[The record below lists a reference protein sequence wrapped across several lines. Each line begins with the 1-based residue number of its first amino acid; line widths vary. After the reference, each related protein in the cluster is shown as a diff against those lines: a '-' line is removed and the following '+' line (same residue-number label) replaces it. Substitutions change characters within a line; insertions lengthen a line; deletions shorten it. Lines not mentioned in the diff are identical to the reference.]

1 MVRIERPQDL
11 RILISNDDGVH
22 APGIKVLE
30 TIAHTLTDDVW
41 VVAPESEQSGAAHS
55 LTLRRPLRIHKISP
69 RRFAVDGTPT
79 DCVMVAVSKIF
90 EGDKKPT
97 LMLSGINHGSNMGED
112 VTYSGTVAA
121 AMEAT
126 LLGIPAVAFSQV
138 TKPGQNVKWATAEH
152 FAPLVLK
159 ELLSVGWPKNVLM
172 NVNFPNL
179 VTASVKGVRYVSQGL
194 RNIRDSLVEWKDP
207 RGNTFFW
214 IGGADRDDSPT
225 ELDTDLD
232 AIQQGYISVTP
243 LHLNLTHT
251 HTLSALKSR
260 FAARKQDEA
269 CFKEASL

>member
-1 MVRIERPQDL
+1 MVRIENTKDL

-30 TIAHTLTDDVW
+30 NIAHTLTDDVW

-126 LLGIPAVAFSQV
+126 LLGIPSVAFSQV

-152 FAPLVLK
+152 FAPLVLRD
-159 ELLSVGWPKNVLM
+159 LLSVGWPKSVLM

-179 VTASVKGVRYVSQGL
+179 VTSSVKGVRYVSQGL

-225 ELDTDLD
+225 EQDTDLE
-232 AIQQGYISVTP
+232 AIQQGYIAVTP
-243 LHLNLTHT
+243 LHLDLTHT
-251 HTLSALKSR
+251 HTLHTLQQR
-260 FAARKQDEA
+260 FPRDSDVVSFK
-269 CFKEASL
+269 KEAS